1 MDFLQARGP
10 YVPALF
16 DIMASCGYPVQAGD
30 NTTMMCNSIE
40 TNAPHSF
47 DDATDEALQERH
59 LNLSIHQ
66 RLLPTLCALLLIA
79 CGPGNSAPSGV
90 RVAASEFRFEPA
102 SLTIK
107 ANVATTLTFKNAGQ
121 TLHDLTIVSGPGIP
135 TPAAGAMD
143 HMQDN
148 RLYHV
153 AAEAGKEATLALN
166 LPAGSYTFICS
177 VQGHK
182 ELGMQGTINVQ

>member
-1 MDFLQARGP
+1 MNP
-10 YVPALF
+10 
-16 DIMASCGYPVQAGD
+16 
-30 NTTMMCNSIE
+30 SI
-40 TNAPHSF
+40 
-47 DDATDEALQERH
+47 R
-59 LNLSIHQ
+59 
-66 RLLPTLCALLLIA
+66 RLLPALYALLLIG
-79 CGPGNSAPSGV
+79 CGPGSQAPSGV

-102 SLTIK
+102 SLALK

-135 TPAAGAMD
+135 TPDAHASGD
-143 HMQDN
+143 HIADKQP
-148 RLYHV
+148 YHV
-153 AAEAGKEATLALN
+153 AAEAGKEATLTLN